1 MKIGIDAIGF
11 YVPHYYLDLA
21 TLAEARN
28 VPVDKF
34 YVGLGQKK
42 MAVPAPDEDIVTMA
56 ANSAQHVLRDEEKSN
71 IDTLLFAT
79 ESGLDYAKAAGIY
92 LHKLLELP
100 SQCRVIELKQACYA
114 STAGIQMALSMLY
127 QNPRRKILVVA
138 SDIARY
144 GLNTPG
150 EPSQGAGAVTILL
163 SAEPRLIAIEPES
176 GFYTDDVMDFWRPYY
191 SDEAIVN
198 GKYSCDLYMR
208 VLDRV
213 WQSYNKLSGRQ
224 FADHDYFCYHVSV
237 PRLVEKAH
245 KRLVKLACCKE
256 STDAQLERSVSNSLH
271 YGRVIGN
278 CYTAALYI
286 SLLSLLETSDKDL
299 TDNRIGM
306 YSYGAGCVGEFFSG
320 IVQSGYRK
328 MLDIEYH
335 QNLLSDRQNLSYQEY
350 EQFYNFELPVDGSTV
365 TIPKHRTGQFRLA
378 AISNHKRIYKYIS

>member
-1 MKIGIDAIGF
+1 MKVGIDAIGF
-11 YVPHYYLDLA
+11 YVPYYYLDLA
-21 TLAEARN
+21 ALAEARD

-42 MAVPAPDEDIVTMA
+42 MSVPPPDEDIVTMA
-56 ANSAQHVLRDEEKSN
+56 ANSAQRVLRHEGKND
-71 IDTLLFAT
+71 IDTLMFAT

-92 LHKLLELP
+92 LHKLLGLP
-100 SQCRVIELKQACYA
+100 SRCRVIELKQACYA

-127 QNPRRKILVVA
+127 QNPQRKILVIA

-144 GLNTPG
+144 GLNTLG
-150 EPSQGAGAVTILL
+150 EPSQGAGAITMLL
-163 SAEPRLIAIEPES
+163 TAKPRLIAIEPES

-191 SDEAIVN
+191 RDEAIVN

-208 VLDRV
+208 VLDKV
-213 WQSYNKLSGRQ
+213 WQSYNELSGRQ

-256 STDAQLERSVSNSLH
+256 LTDTQLEQSISNSLH

-286 SLLSLLETSDKDL
+286 SLLSLLETINKDL
-299 TDNRIGM
+299 TNHRIGM
-306 YSYGAGCVGEFFSG
+306 YSYGAGCVGEFFSA
-320 IVQSGYRK
+320 IVQPRYRE

-335 QNLLSDRQNLSYQEY
+335 QNLLSNRQSLSYPEY
-350 EQFYNFELPVDGSTV
+350 EQFYNFKLPVDGSAL
-365 TIPKHRTGQFRLA
+365 TIPRHKTGQFRLA
-378 AISNHKRIYKYIS
+378 AVSNHKRIYEHIS

>member
-1 MKIGIDAIGF
+1 MKVGIDAIGF
-11 YVPHYYLDLA
+11 YVPHYYLDLVI
-21 TLAEARN
+21 LAEARN

-34 YVGLGQKK
+34 YVGLGQRK
-42 MAVPAPDEDIVTMA
+42 MSVPPPDEDIVTMA
-56 ANSAQHVLRDEEKSN
+56 ANSAQRVLRNEEKSN
-71 IDTLLFAT
+71 IDTLMFAT

-114 STAGIQMALSMLY
+114 STACIQMALSMLY
-127 QNPRRKILVVA
+127 QNPRRKILVIA

-144 GLNTPG
+144 GLNTSG
-150 EPSQGAGAVTILL
+150 EPSQGAGAVTMLL

-191 SDEAIVN
+191 RDEAIVN

-208 VLDRV
+208 VLDKV

-224 FADHDYFCYHVSV
+224 FVNHDYFCYHVPV

-245 KRLVKLACCKE
+245 KRLAKLACCE
-256 STDAQLERSVSNSLH
+256 ELTDMQLEQCVSNSLH

-286 SLLSLLETSDKDL
+286 SLLSLLETMDKDL
-299 TDNRIGM
+299 TNSRIGM

-320 IVQSGYRK
+320 VVQSAYRK
-328 MLDIEYH
+328 MLDIKYH
-335 QNLLSDRQNLSYQEY
+335 QNLLSNRQNLSYQEY
-350 EQFYNFELPVDGSTV
+350 EQFYNFKLPVDGSTV

-378 AISNHKRIYKYIS
+378 AISNHKRIYECIS